1 MESAD
6 TIAAVATAPGR
17 AGVAVVRVS
26 GPDAFAV
33 AARVAGVAAPG
44 SVGERLPSVRHVRF
58 RNPVSGTPLDDGV
71 LLAFAAPRSYTG
83 EDVAELQC
91 HGGAVAP
98 RRVLEACLAA
108 GARLARR
115 GEFTERAYLNGKLDY
130 DQAAGVLAL
139 VDALTDRAADAA
151 MEGASG
157 AAARAL
163 RGLYD
168 RALALSATIEH
179 ALDVSEEEL
188 PEGFTR
194 SIAESVAD
202 LRGQTRAEIVRAR
215 EGRMLR
221 DGAKVVLAGP
231 PNVGKS
237 SLFNA
242 LVGSARA
249 IVSDRPGTTRD
260 AIEAWIDIAGWPVC
274 LVDTAGLR
282 TAADAVEAEG
292 VERAKSLAAAADI
305 ILDLHN
311 ALPDAQSD
319 APSGENADL
328 LRKIVVLAKCDLL
341 STGDRPQESV
351 GTDPKIGDGDR
362 PQAMMGTD
370 PKISGDRPQGL
381 VGTDPEVVAVSAV
394 TGEGIERLKGVI
406 AERLAAKAEGAGE
419 VAGDARADRLCEVE
433 GILARV
439 PAGDLVLAANAVRD
453 AASRLGAMIGAEYS
467 ADMLE
472 ALFSRF
478 CVGK

>member
-44 SVGERLPSVRHVRF
+44 SGGEGLPSVRHVRF
-58 RNPVSGTPLDDGV
+58 RNPVSDTPLDDGV

-130 DQAAGVLAL
+130 DQASGVLAL

-163 RGLYD
+163 RALYD

-194 SIAESVAD
+194 SIAESVND

-221 DGAKVVLAGP
+221 EGAKVVLAGL

-292 VERAKSLAAAADI
+292 VERAKNLTAAADI
-305 ILDLHN
+305 VLDLHD
-311 ALPDAQSD
+311 ALPAVL
-319 APSGENADL
+319 SGETADL
-328 LRKIVVLAKCDLL
+328 PRKIVVLTKCDLL
-341 STGDRPQESV
+341 PDGDRPQESV
-351 GTDPKIGDGDR
+351 GTDPKIG
-362 PQAMMGTD
+362 
-370 PKISGDRPQGL
+370 GDRPQGL

-406 AERLAAKAEGAGE
+406 AERLAAKAEGVGE
-419 VAGDARADRLCEVE
+419 VAGDARADRLCEIE

-439 PAGDLVLAANAVRD
+439 PSGDLVLAANAVRD